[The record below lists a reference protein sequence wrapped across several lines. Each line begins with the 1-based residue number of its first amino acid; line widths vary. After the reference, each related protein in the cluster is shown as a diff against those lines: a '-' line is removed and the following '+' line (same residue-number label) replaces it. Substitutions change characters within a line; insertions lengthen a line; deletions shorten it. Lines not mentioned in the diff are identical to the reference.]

1 MASKTVE
8 VKLSVG
14 AIMNLQGPLRRGV
27 KEASK
32 FQQDIQHHFEKL
44 EKIKG
49 VTVIIDNFEKLNKK
63 RQDFSK
69 LIDKQRQELKKFE
82 DQVQNGNRVSEAL
95 AEKYRRQAEKVRN
108 LEAEQRTLNGA
119 VADAAKEMNNYGVA
133 IGEVSGAK
141 ERLKGELQDT
151 ASALDKEGEAWKRS

>member
-1 MASKTVE
+1 MPCGPLARAHAQKIRTMASKTVE

-27 KEASK
+27 KEAGK
-32 FQQDIQHHFEKL
+32 FQQDMQRHFEKL
-44 EKIKG
+44 EKING
-49 VTVIIDNFEKLNKK
+49 VTALIDNFEKLNQK

-69 LIDKQRQELKKFE
+69 RIDK
-82 DQVQNGNRVSEAL
+82 
-95 AEKYRRQAEKVRN
+95 
-108 LEAEQRTLNGA
+108 QRTLNGA
-119 VADAAKEMNNYGVA
+119 VADEAKEMNNYGVA

>member
-1 MASKTVE
+1 MPCHAMPCGARAHAQKIRTMASKTVE

-27 KEASK
+27 KEAGK
-32 FQQDIQHHFEKL
+32 FQQDMQRHFEKL

-49 VTVIIDNFEKLNKK
+49 VTALIDNFEKLNKK

-69 LIDKQRQELKKFE
+69 LIDKQH
-82 DQVQNGNRVSEAL
+82 
-95 AEKYRRQAEKVRN
+95 
-108 LEAEQRTLNGA
+108 TLNGA
-119 VADAAKEMNNYGVA
+119 VADEAKEMNNYGVA

-151 ASALDKEGEAWKRS
+151 ASTLDKEGGAWKRS

>member
-27 KEASK
+27 KEAGK
-32 FQQDIQHHFEKL
+32 FQQDMQRHFEKL

-49 VTVIIDNFEKLNKK
+49 VTALIDNFEKLNKK

-69 LIDKQRQELKKFE
+69 LIDKQH
-82 DQVQNGNRVSEAL
+82 
-95 AEKYRRQAEKVRN
+95 
-108 LEAEQRTLNGA
+108 TLNGA
-119 VADAAKEMNNYGVA
+119 VADEAKEMNNYGVA

-151 ASALDKEGEAWKRS
+151 ASTLDKEGGAWKRS